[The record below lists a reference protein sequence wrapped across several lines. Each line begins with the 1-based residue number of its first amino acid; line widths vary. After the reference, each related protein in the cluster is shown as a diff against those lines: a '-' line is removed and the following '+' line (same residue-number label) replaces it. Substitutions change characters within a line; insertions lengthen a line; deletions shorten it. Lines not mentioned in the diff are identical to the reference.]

1 MWYIINSC
9 SLFQAPLPE
18 SVQAEVQSDTPAKTE
33 GKGVVVMREMFTS
46 LKGLQVILQ
55 AITLAVNIAVIGNSI
70 AGVPGK
76 ENDIYV

>member
-1 MWYIINSC
+1 
-9 SLFQAPLPE
+9 
-18 SVQAEVQSDTPAKTE
+18 
-33 GKGVVVMREMFTS
+33 MREMFTS